1 MGTSAWNA
9 LISGHKRW
17 CIFPPSTPRELL
29 KPTSSDSPKNKD
41 EGITWFKVIYPRT
54 QLSSWPKE
62 YACIEAIQ
70 HPGEVIFVP
79 GKYFFCLIY
88 INVIRRILLEDNS
101 LLTLTYSNRFL
112 ACLI

>member
-1 MGTSAWNA
+1 MGTSAWNG

-29 KPTSSDSPKNKD
+29 KPTSADSPKNKD

-79 GKYFFCLIY
+79 GKKEFQVGQNKYYQKRCQTY
-88 INVIRRILLEDNS
+88 IIVFS
-101 LLTLTYSNRFL
+101 HV
-112 ACLI
+112 

>member
-1 MGTSAWNA
+1 LGTSAWNA

-29 KPTSSDSPKNKD
+29 KPTSIDSPKNKD

-79 GKYFFCLIY
+79 GKK
-88 INVIRRILLEDNS
+88 
-101 LLTLTYSNRFL
+101 FL
-112 ACLI
+112 FYLNKYN

>member
-1 MGTSAWNA
+1 MGTSAWNG

-29 KPTSSDSPKNKD
+29 KPTSIDSPKNKD

-79 GKYFFCLIY
+79 GKYCFFCLIY
-88 INVIRRILLEDNS
+88 INVIRRQ
-101 LLTLTYSNRFL
+101 
-112 ACLI
+112 

>member
-1 MGTSAWNA
+1 LGTSAWNG

-29 KPTSSDSPKNKD
+29 KPTSADSPKNKD

-79 GKYFFCLIY
+79 GKK
-88 INVIRRILLEDNS
+88 ILSEDIS
-101 LLTLTYSNRFL
+101 LLTLAKRCQRYRTNKEMYCNKISV
-112 ACLI
+112 